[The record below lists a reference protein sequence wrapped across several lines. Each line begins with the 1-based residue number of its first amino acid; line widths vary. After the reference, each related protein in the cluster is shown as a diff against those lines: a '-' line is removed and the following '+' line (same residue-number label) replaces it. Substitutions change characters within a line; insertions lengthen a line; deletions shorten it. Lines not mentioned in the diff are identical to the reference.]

1 MNIPTAGN
9 NQSTLKRKIKEFNLD
24 ISHFTFRREK
34 KNESKQIPIDDYLN
48 NKKFIK
54 TSDLKE
60 KLIKAGLK
68 LSKCEKCG
76 IRYLLILWRQ

>member
-34 KNESKQIPIDDYLN
+34 KSESKQIPIDDYLN

-76 IRYLLILWRQ
+76 ISE